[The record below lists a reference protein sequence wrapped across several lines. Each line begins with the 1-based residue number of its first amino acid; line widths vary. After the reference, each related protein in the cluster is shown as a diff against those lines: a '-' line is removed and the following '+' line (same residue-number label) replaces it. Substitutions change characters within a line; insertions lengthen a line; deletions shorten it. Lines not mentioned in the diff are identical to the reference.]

1 MTFYKFAIFNKEGSL
16 VTVSIEKTFNSVNH
30 NFLIMIPEKFGFG
43 NTFIQQI
50 KMFLK
55 DQEYCIACEV
65 NILNYKEE

>member
-43 NTFIQQI
+43 NNSFNRLKSFFKI
-50 KMFLK
+50 KSIVLPAKTIF
-55 DQEYCIACEV
+55 
-65 NILNYKEE
+65 